1 MSNDQPTT
9 PTPPQETKKPNAIK
23 AAWRR
28 FKDRMKLTWIGWFYI
43 CARRTWGGSV
53 LLFCLL
59 LSFLPVLM
67 WGLDYLA
74 VRPYASWDDM
84 PCQTGTLLK
93 VHSVV
98 RGESTGTLRDA
109 AGVEHKFYGRNTFG
123 NSNRLK
129 ISPFLGKEIK
139 VCYVNRVHMLPPFYM
154 REVFTIYYPDGT
166 SNRDKHTKTIEEA
179 RESAAKWSKLV
190 LLWLTLPILLWLL
203 KRHGR
208 EAWRERRA
216 HIEALRVQAH
226 GGHSNDKPHA
236 NS

>member
-59 LSFLPVLM
+59 LSFLPIFMGVF
-67 WGLDYLA
+67 DYLA
-74 VRPYASWDDM
+74 RLPYESYDEM
-84 PCQTGTLLK
+84 PCKTGALVR

-98 RGESTGTLRDA
+98 RGESTGTLLDA
-109 AGVEHKFYGRNTFG
+109 SGVEYKFFGRHIFG
-123 NSNRLK
+123 NINKSK
-129 ISPFLGKEIK
+129 ITPFLGQEVK
-139 VCYVNRVHMLPPFYM
+139 VCFVKLASFLPPFYFK
-154 REVFTIYYPDGT
+154 EAIHIYYPDGT
-166 SNRDKHTKTIEEA
+166 SNRDGQTRTINEA
-179 RESAAKWSKLV
+179 RDGALKWSKNF

-208 EAWRERRA
+208 EAWRERRVYR
-216 HIEALRVQAH
+216 ESLTSS
-226 GGHSNDKPHA
+226 HSNR
-236 NS
+236 